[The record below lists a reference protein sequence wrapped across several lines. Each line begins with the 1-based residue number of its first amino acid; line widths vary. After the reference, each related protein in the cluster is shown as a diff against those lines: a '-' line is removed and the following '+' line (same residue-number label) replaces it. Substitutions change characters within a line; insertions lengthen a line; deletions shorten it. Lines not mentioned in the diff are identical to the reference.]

1 MGKSDVRTVGFG
13 GVCDVGLVRKSEF
26 NSVFSII
33 AKSGFW
39 SGSASCEEGSWFSAF
54 LEFRSEGP
62 MFVVRAST
70 RWKMVAIE
78 VISLKVNDIREGFR
92 YDYVEWSCVVAVY
105 K

>member
-1 MGKSDVRTVGFG
+1 
-13 GVCDVGLVRKSEF
+13 
-26 NSVFSII
+26 
-33 AKSGFW
+33 
-39 SGSASCEEGSWFSAF
+39 
-54 LEFRSEGP
+54 